1 MHGPR
6 LKTRTAYVKVKL
18 NFPLSLSVLSILS
31 GWKFF
36 LSFLLSFSSA
46 PSSTFRTDL
55 GVRTELAHW
64 TYRKT
69 CLLRKSNQ
77 QYIQFIPLLVSILV
91 SSGSLVGFL
100 THQSVRNSMNMSINS
115 NSSHLSPSHIHGDV
129 RHFWAHTWKFDQ
141 LFYCWWNV
149 SIVILSTNFS
159 GILDVLSFFLQ
170 SKHNY
175 NKYPGKYSMLYQAI
189 VHIGRIS
196 LTL

>member
-1 MHGPR
+1 MVKRICITWYHSKSLLPW
-6 LKTRTAYVKVKL
+6 KPVSTA
-18 NFPLSLSVLSILS
+18 
-31 GWKFF
+31 
-36 LSFLLSFSSA
+36 
-46 PSSTFRTDL
+46 
-55 GVRTELAHW
+55 
-64 TYRKT
+64 
-69 CLLRKSNQ
+69 
-77 QYIQFIPLLVSILV
+77 ILV
-91 SSGSLVGFL
+91 SSSSLVGFL

-115 NSSHLSPSHIHGDV
+115 NSSHLSPSHVHGNM

-159 GILDVLSFFLQ
+159 GILDVITFFLQ

>member
-1 MHGPR
+1 MKRICITWYHS
-6 LKTRTAYVKVKL
+6 K
-18 NFPLSLSVLSILS
+18 SLLP
-31 GWKFF
+31 WKPAFYSNS
-36 LSFLLSFSSA
+36 SFLWQFSRFFD
-46 PSSTFRTDL
+46 PS
-55 GVRTELAHW
+55 
-64 TYRKT
+64 
-69 CLLRKSNQ
+69 
-77 QYIQFIPLLVSILV
+77 
-91 SSGSLVGFL
+91 
-100 THQSVRNSMNMSINS
+100 QSVRNSMNMSINS
-115 NSSHLSPSHIHGDV
+115 NSSHLSPSHIHGNMH
-129 RHFWAHTWKFDQ
+129 HFWAHTWKFDQ